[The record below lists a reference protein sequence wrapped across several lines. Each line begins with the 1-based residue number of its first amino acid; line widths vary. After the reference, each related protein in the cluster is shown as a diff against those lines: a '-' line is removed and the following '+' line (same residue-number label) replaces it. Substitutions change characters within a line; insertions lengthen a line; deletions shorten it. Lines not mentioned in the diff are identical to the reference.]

1 MTETKFVVSTS
12 PHVRDRENIPRIMWR
27 VNLVL
32 APAAILGVIYFGW
45 PAAVMLALCIGGSV
59 GTEALVQKLVRK
71 KVTVGDGSAFLTGLL
86 LAMCVSP
93 MIVYPSHEIVE
104 HYSPTLGGALATIFA
119 MNLYI
124 PLIGAFFAIAFAKQM
139 FGGLGNN
146 IWNPALAGRAFMLAA
161 YALLVTGVWPNI
173 EQIKYPGQDE
183 VVATTGATIRGE
195 RTKMIALSRAGAGP
209 FASEAGTHDEDAA
222 VDPAERMKEINSM
235 VIEHKVADPAVKENR
250 WLWYGRLLVGYR
262 YGSLGETCG
271 LWLIIGGIILIALR
285 YVDWRVPVFFI
296 GTAVFLGWL
305 LPVRVV
311 RGASP
316 LWMGGDP
323 LFELLSGGLLLGAFF
338 MATDMVTSPITK
350 KGRVIF
356 GIGCGVLTALIRVYG
371 GYPEGVCYA
380 ILLMNTAVPL
390 IDRFTRPR
398 VFGTGLEP
406 SKQT

>member
-1 MTETKFVVSTS
+1 MSETKFTVSTS
-12 PHVRDRENIPRIMWR
+12 PHIKEKENIPRIMWR

-32 APAAILGVIYFGW
+32 APAAIIGVIFFGW

-59 GTEALVQKLVRK
+59 GAEALIQKLVRK

-93 MIVYPSHEIVE
+93 MIVYPSSAVVQ
-104 HYSPTLGGALATIFA
+104 HYTPSLGSAIATIFA
-119 MNLYI
+119 MNLYV
-124 PLIGAFFAIAFAKQM
+124 PLLGAFFAIAFVKQM
-139 FGGLGNN
+139 FGGLGSN
-146 IWNPALAGRAFMLAA
+146 IWNPALAGRALMLAA

-173 EQIKYPGQDE
+173 EKIQYPGQEE
-183 VVATTGATIRGE
+183 VAATTGATIRAE
-195 RTKMIALSRAGAGP
+195 RKKLITLSRAGEGP
-209 FASEAGTHDEDAA
+209 FAPGTAAREADAK
-222 VDPAERMKEINSM
+222 VDPAERMKEIDSM
-235 VIEHKVADPAVKENR
+235 VIERKVADPAVKQNR
-250 WLWYGRLLVGYR
+250 WLWYGRLLIGYR
-262 YGSLGETCG
+262 DGSLGETCG
-271 LWLIIGGIILIALR
+271 LWLIIGGIVLIALR
-285 YVDWRVPVFFI
+285 YIDWRTPVFFV

-311 RGASP
+311 GGTSP

-350 KGRVIF
+350 RGRVIF
-356 GIGCGVLTALIRVYG
+356 GVGCGVVTALIRVYG

-390 IDRFTRPR
+390 IDRFIRPR